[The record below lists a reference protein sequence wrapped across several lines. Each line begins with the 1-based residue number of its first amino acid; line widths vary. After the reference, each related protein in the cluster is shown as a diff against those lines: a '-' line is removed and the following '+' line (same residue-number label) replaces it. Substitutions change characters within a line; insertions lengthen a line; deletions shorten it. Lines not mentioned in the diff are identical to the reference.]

1 MSITTKFRR
10 AQGLAETIVA
20 MTILVS
26 AISSLVTMVMTAGI
40 ARNSNQYAT
49 VAANLA
55 REGVEVVVAKR
66 NDNWINDLPFDNGMY
81 AGTNDYTFELSFNPA
96 TSAWT
101 FDGTPNFITDG
112 TAKMYVY
119 VSPATYPGLMV
130 QASSPP
136 ANTASTP
143 YSRLVTLDCICYNGT
158 TESFASSGSSCTGSN
173 VKIGV
178 RINSTVQWLDKGA
191 NHSISVVET
200 IYDWR

>member
-1 MSITTKFRR
+1 MSRTTKFRR
-10 AQGLAETIVA
+10 AQGLAETVVA

-26 AISSLVTMVMTAGI
+26 AISSLVTMVVTAGM

-49 VAANLA
+49 VAADLA

-81 AGTNDYTFELSFNPA
+81 AGTDYTFELSFNPA
-96 TSAWT
+96 TSVWT
-101 FDGTPNFITDG
+101 FDNTPNLITDA
-112 TAKMYVY
+112 TAKMYAY
-119 VSPATYPGLMV
+119 ISPATYPGLMV
-130 QASSPP
+130 QASSQPG
-136 ANTASTP
+136 NTASTA

-178 RINSTVQWLDKGA
+178 RITSTVQWLDQGA
-191 NHSISVVET
+191 NHNVSVVET
-200 IYDWR
+200 IYDMR